1 MRVTLVRKGRNRNC
15 LLRLER
21 SMVSK
26 TTSSTLTQTMSPVLV
41 VEAAKAVRYSWRV
54 GLSRVQGK
62 PVQMFGK

>member
-1 MRVTLVRKGRNRNC
+1 
-15 LLRLER
+15 
-21 SMVSK
+21 MVSK